1 MRASDRHTAP
11 FQSNISPD
19 HRSREIWKDLST
31 DGTGIPKHGVGAT
44 LAPGSDSGSRDLDIG
59 LDGPNGPSM
68 ETEMYRDFCRPI
80 REGSQL
86 TLIMDF
92 AIETTKIDYSAWTII
107 DERRIVPDVDFM

>member
-1 MRASDRHTAP
+1 MSIGVRNGPLQYDR
-11 FQSNISPD
+11 
-19 HRSREIWKDLST
+19 RSST
-31 DGTGIPKHGVGAT
+31 VHVTGP
-44 LAPGSDSGSRDLDIG
+44 GSRDLDIG
-59 LDGPNGPSM
+59 LDGPGGPSM
-68 ETEMYRDFCRPI
+68 ETEMYRDFFRSI

>member
-1 MRASDRHTAP
+1 
-11 FQSNISPD
+11 
-19 HRSREIWKDLST
+19 
-31 DGTGIPKHGVGAT
+31 
-44 LAPGSDSGSRDLDIG
+44 
-59 LDGPNGPSM
+59 M
-68 ETEMYRDFCRPI
+68 ETKMYRDFFRPI